1 MTNIARLQHLTRS
14 GDLGA
19 AEALAVAYRRGA
31 RPALPP
37 LPPSV
42 CGGGADRAEIMGAAI
57 EGFINSYE
65 ARKAWS
71 SREWAAAYA
80 THRLGM
86 YCRPR
91 LAGGGGLCAQQPIV
105 RTWQTQ
111 TPRRQTEYVT
121 LRNYNPIIL
130 PPRRITITDLS

>member
-1 MTNIARLQHLTRS
+1 MTDIARLQHLARS
-14 GDLGA
+14 GDTAA
-19 AEALAVAYRRGA
+19 AEALALAYRRGA

-42 CGGGADRAEIMGAAI
+42 CGGGADRAEIMGAVI
-57 EGFINSYE
+57 EWLIRSHAKGGVRT
-65 ARKAWS
+65 ARAWAS
-71 SREWAAAYA
+71 THAALCV
-80 THRLGM
+80 RM
-86 YCRPR
+86 YCLPR

-111 TPRRQTEYVT
+111 TPRRQTDHIT

-130 PPRRITITDLS
+130 PPRRITIADLS